1 MLKVIFKM
9 NIQDLRPIKDYAV
22 CYGVKSLIYG
32 PPSSGK
38 TPVALTAPNPI
49 ILVTEPGLLSVRTN
63 ASPSYQAYTADNIFS
78 FFDWFLKS
86 KETSKFDTLCIDSVS
101 QMCEI
106 ILTDELKKNKD
117 GRKAYGELSRKVMEI
132 MNALYFMPNKHL
144 YLIAKEQ
151 RFDNGNLIVRRPY
164 YPGQDLNI
172 KLNHLFDQILHLDLQ
187 NIPGYGQH
195 KAFRCYPSIDVL
207 ARDRTSLLS
216 EYEPPH
222 FGKLI
227 KKCMS

>member
-1 MLKVIFKM
+1 M

-22 CYGVKSLIYG
+22 CYGVKSLVYG

-63 ASPSYQAYTADNIFS
+63 VSPSYQAYTADNIFS

-86 KETSKFDTLCIDSVS
+86 KETSKFQTLCIDSVS

-172 KLNHLFDQILHLDLQ
+172 KLNHLFDQILHLDIQ
-187 NIPGYGQH
+187 NIPGHGQH
-195 KAFRCYPSIDVL
+195 KAFRCIGSIDVM
-207 ARDRTSLLS
+207 ARDRSGNLS
-216 EYEPPH
+216 EYEPPN
-222 FGKLI
+222 FSDLV
-227 KKCMS
+227 KKAMK